1 VVANGGNPLERQG
14 EEEVLNR
21 RRDRGIESVPDG
33 LESGFYTGE
42 DGGNRVK
49 TASPSVRVPV
59 EAFVTLGRLTTA
71 IASGDRDSALLA
83 VDELRALLAG
93 G

>member
-1 VVANGGNPLERQG
+1 
-14 EEEVLNR
+14 
-21 RRDRGIESVPDG
+21 
-33 LESGFYTGE
+33 
-42 DGGNRVK
+42 VK
-49 TASPSVRVPV
+49 TASPSVRIPV
-59 EAFVTLGRLTTA
+59 RAFVTLGRVTTA